1 MIVNNN
7 IPQAQP
13 TEPKKKFSAKKSYE
27 WLNTFNKEHGNKLT
41 EGQIAQFSKD
51 PKFWFRDIYGFSG
64 VKMPSQLEL
73 DNIYDSFLMEE
84 SPEKG
89 DMGRVLNTAEA
100 TQKKKNLELQ
110 SSLAQDVSS
119 LASQKKQSKT
129 SKPPQQPQG
138 DLRDEE
144 FSGFDQYDIYQM
156 PANFENAG
164 KVDWARIKN
173 EKAPVKRGSSEQAI
187 VEYNE
192 KYKIYISEQR
202 MLEEAE
208 RDLGEDFW
216 LRPKIMPDNPRMFN
230 EDANV
235 SMQIENQDAS
245 FFNMTEDDAES
256 EFNTTYGRFGF
267 SAKQTGVASNKL
279 LITAPNGETKE
290 VQLFTPA
297 YKMKAGVVGDELYR
311 EQVQRNNL
319 LDWMKG
325 SASQS
330 FDFLYDGLQNDNP
343 GFVKQFVELK
353 FNDGLYNTV
362 NKDLLNDVDMA
373 FLYPTNQSLGFNY
386 VMAEQYLQSAL
397 FDAKRNLLA
406 EKQKSKVDY
415 VSAGGRPVS
424 YSAQPQSKRDAK
436 ARVENLQGEYDR
448 YISQKE
454 VISQNIGHAFLNT
467 GKYRDYD
474 FANNEE
480 SVRELALVGLSPL
493 DMPLEQIRLN
503 GKASTAR
510 EVQTIMGDVSMLADI
525 REGRI
530 DIQID
535 DKYEFG
541 SLTMQNVVAQ
551 AKALQKRNKAFYLTV
566 NPENT
571 EEMNEALEFATK
583 APKFAPWWMKAKTN
597 VGDFFQQFGISVMDA
612 VSHVD
617 YAVNDMYELAGLDPE
632 EGRKMQ
638 RKVALGEPIEGLTE
652 AGNTFV
658 SVMSASRGGMMPMR
672 DPIHPSVV
680 KELREEY
687 LPFYNTSITDV
698 ESFAELMTKGGDG
711 LAQSLPI
718 TSLFMLRPELGLA
731 AVAATSYGSAL
742 YEIDEKIKLAIEA
755 GDAGAVREF
764 EQLKLAEMS
773 KSDARAHALSLAA
786 TETAITRVFTYN
798 FFRKAM
804 AAKNFA
810 GTKNAINAQKLA
822 NAYGKD
828 FYATTLRRYSTYLGI
843 SPSAMAT
850 ELTEEEAIALSRMA
864 IEQAWGLKEYT
875 HEEMMEYVESTGLNS
890 LFSSIGLSQMAAAGH
905 RRNYKNVLNQ
915 TLQNNIIVD
924 NEARHVQRFVDAD
937 KLLKQEQG
945 KENPNQEVIAGLED
959 VVSREA
965 EVLST
970 FRKRKQELTDRM
982 NNDDKLRM
990 INLLAD
996 AERYQKSVENS
1007 KDDVEKNAAM
1017 DKLDDLRDEMK
1028 GILLQYPSEVSY
1040 EYAEAETK
1048 QKYEAMAMVSF
1059 REEQGL
1065 EEGETVTGVTEEQIK
1080 KRTVELWM
1088 DDVVKGKEK
1097 NNEPLV
1103 MLPGF
1108 RVSELGDYVPKYSES
1123 TYKDFTLSEQLGM
1136 LLERNEKL
1144 FQSLDNELQTDNYV
1158 PDNEQDQYIFN
1169 HILDD
1174 LKYYSENSDFMSSL
1188 DGYQRDI
1195 IVDFFKDT
1203 KSRRPNLAKVD
1214 NLLQAYNIAQTIK
1227 AESGGKID
1235 IFGNQDASGNMV
1247 FEAVLEFSQRMYAG
1261 NISAPGQSGRTLAT
1275 TDILMETLFRDQR
1288 MGTPF
1293 FDLNSEMGRVVAEVD
1308 QKENQTYKE
1317 HLEAYEKDALED
1329 MAAEGGSKLSKDE
1342 ITNPNGLMNSYELAI
1357 LGSLYRLRDGDIPAG
1372 NKMDAEF
1379 RRVKNLIRSELAL
1392 RKAEYENAKERG
1404 EDVNAAATKYEALN
1418 ELYNRLGIADAT
1430 NYAQVI
1436 EKASPRN
1443 VKAIER
1449 MAGMQDAEL
1458 AERHIRDYQRFEPTM
1473 MVKYL
1478 PMFYKLDGESYGDM
1492 FGPRKMA
1499 DGTANQ
1505 MKDVTLPDGL
1515 EGNNLRLD
1523 MAQYFDHMYGSH
1535 RGMMLDAKARGA
1547 YKTMSYLMDMPAFQE
1562 IFSGN
1567 MRNADGSMDLS
1578 RDYQTFRRIFKNREA
1593 ALDQMIQSSHINT
1606 RDVGDVS
1613 ASKDAFKSI
1622 LPTAYSVLTANTLV
1636 KLSQNMQQFQ
1646 SAVSG
1651 AQPMLHTPGA
1661 KAYLAKKNAQF
1672 YAFSNNIN
1680 SGNDSRGVGAG
1691 TILSSIPGLGNA
1703 YAKNIYAKSQTGLRN
1718 SLDAD
1723 LIIQPNKKYPLS
1735 YYAELYRIPEATLE
1749 REIGGK
1755 TVKEG
1760 LGYTFSQFTGFL
1772 ENSANLSLEIFLAN
1786 GDLAAANSTFEAF
1799 YLDHRLRNGADIDG
1813 EGGIR
1818 AFWERE
1824 NANPDIEAINYA
1836 DRQVGR
1842 SQRLSTPTSEA
1853 QIYSKFENDMV
1864 KNGVRMLIPFSRFT
1878 FNVRSDIANQMR
1890 VLNDPNISEAQKADA
1905 RRILRGKFNEVA
1917 TFGAI
1922 RTVTL
1927 QAILKGTAG
1936 VAGLLGVEDEDIE
1949 REGGITQLVGAVAP
1963 IESRDIKGSPD
1974 QYPLRGKETTVEEQ
1988 KIRANIELVETQ
2000 QGIGAAMKDVLD
2012 ASMVY
2017 ENKLDLSN
2025 YQPQPLQDLM
2035 QETVSTMIPVPRPS
2049 GVDEIIAYGLN
2060 AFAENAN
2067 IDVELREFVSNDIE
2081 SSKTIDGFVWTV
2093 VNNLG
2098 LGSIGLKEA
2107 GDVIDAYNLMNEGV
2121 KYKYFPTSQDKR
2133 IKVGITGSTYDQ
2145 REQIEYATRMLFVG
2159 HLIKLS
2165 LPVPRSDFD
2174 KALGRLERALEDHF
2188 DAQLTEDGVPVGE
2201 YRINNRVE
2209 DFIPFMDGQKD
2220 INRPERRNL
2229 LDEDRQ

>member
-1 MIVNNN
+1 M
-7 IPQAQP
+7 
-13 TEPKKKFSAKKSYE
+13 
-27 WLNTFNKEHGNKLT
+27 
-41 EGQIAQFSKD
+41 
-51 PKFWFRDIYGFSG
+51 
-64 VKMPSQLEL
+64 
-73 DNIYDSFLMEE
+73 
-84 SPEKG
+84 
-89 DMGRVLNTAEA
+89 
-100 TQKKKNLELQ
+100 
-110 SSLAQDVSS
+110 
-119 LASQKKQSKT
+119 
-129 SKPPQQPQG
+129 
-138 DLRDEE
+138 
-144 FSGFDQYDIYQM
+144 
-156 PANFENAG
+156 
-164 KVDWARIKN
+164 
-173 EKAPVKRGSSEQAI
+173 
-187 VEYNE
+187 
-192 KYKIYISEQR
+192 
-202 MLEEAE
+202 
-208 RDLGEDFW
+208 
-216 LRPKIMPDNPRMFN
+216 
-230 EDANV
+230 
-235 SMQIENQDAS
+235 
-245 FFNMTEDDAES
+245 
-256 EFNTTYGRFGF
+256 
-267 SAKQTGVASNKL
+267 
-279 LITAPNGETKE
+279 
-290 VQLFTPA
+290 
-297 YKMKAGVVGDELYR
+297 GDELYR
-311 EQVQRNNL
+311 EQIQRNNL

-330 FDFLYDGLQNDNP
+330 FDFLYDGLQNENP

-353 FNDGLYNTV
+353 FNDGLFNTV

-373 FLYPTNQSLGFNY
+373 FLYPTNQGLGFNY
-386 VMAEQYLQSAL
+386 VLAEQYLQSAL

-424 YSAQPQSKRDAK
+424 YSGQPQSKRDAK

-698 ESFAELMTKGGDG
+698 ESFAELMMKGGDG

-773 KSDARAHALSLAA
+773 KGDARAHALSLAA

-843 SPSAMAT
+843 SPAAMAT
-850 ELTEEEAIALSRMA
+850 EFTEEEAIALSRMA
-864 IEQAWGLKEYT
+864 IEQAWGVKDYT

-965 EVLST
+965 EVLAT

-996 AERYQKSVENS
+996 AERYQRSVENS

-1017 DKLDDLRDEMK
+1017 DKLDDLRAEMK
-1028 GILLQYPSEVSY
+1028 DILLQYPSEVSY

-1048 QKYEAMAMVSF
+1048 QKYEAAAMVSF

-1123 TYKDFTLSEQLGM
+1123 TYKDFTLSEQLKRM

-1169 HILDD
+1169 QHNSILDD
-1174 LKYYSENSDFMSSL
+1174 LE
-1188 DGYQRDI
+1188 
-1195 IVDFFKDT
+1195 
-1203 KSRRPNLAKVD
+1203 
-1214 NLLQAYNIAQTIK
+1214 
-1227 AESGGKID
+1227 
-1235 IFGNQDASGNMV
+1235 
-1247 FEAVLEFSQRMYAG
+1247 VLF
-1261 NISAPGQSGRTLAT
+1261 
-1275 TDILMETLFRDQR
+1275 
-1288 MGTPF
+1288 
-1293 FDLNSEMGRVVAEVD
+1293 
-1308 QKENQTYKE
+1308 
-1317 HLEAYEKDALED
+1317 
-1329 MAAEGGSKLSKDE
+1329 
-1342 ITNPNGLMNSYELAI
+1342 
-1357 LGSLYRLRDGDIPAG
+1357 
-1372 NKMDAEF
+1372 
-1379 RRVKNLIRSELAL
+1379 
-1392 RKAEYENAKERG
+1392 
-1404 EDVNAAATKYEALN
+1404 
-1418 ELYNRLGIADAT
+1418 
-1430 NYAQVI
+1430 
-1436 EKASPRN
+1436 
-1443 VKAIER
+1443 
-1449 MAGMQDAEL
+1449 
-1458 AERHIRDYQRFEPTM
+1458 
-1473 MVKYL
+1473 
-1478 PMFYKLDGESYGDM
+1478 
-1492 FGPRKMA
+1492 
-1499 DGTANQ
+1499 
-1505 MKDVTLPDGL
+1505 
-1515 EGNNLRLD
+1515 
-1523 MAQYFDHMYGSH
+1523 
-1535 RGMMLDAKARGA
+1535 
-1547 YKTMSYLMDMPAFQE
+1547 
-1562 IFSGN
+1562 
-1567 MRNADGSMDLS
+1567 
-1578 RDYQTFRRIFKNREA
+1578 
-1593 ALDQMIQSSHINT
+1593 
-1606 RDVGDVS
+1606 
-1613 ASKDAFKSI
+1613 
-1622 LPTAYSVLTANTLV
+1622 
-1636 KLSQNMQQFQ
+1636 
-1646 SAVSG
+1646 
-1651 AQPMLHTPGA
+1651 
-1661 KAYLAKKNAQF
+1661 
-1672 YAFSNNIN
+1672 
-1680 SGNDSRGVGAG
+1680 
-1691 TILSSIPGLGNA
+1691 
-1703 YAKNIYAKSQTGLRN
+1703 
-1718 SLDAD
+1718 
-1723 LIIQPNKKYPLS
+1723 
-1735 YYAELYRIPEATLE
+1735 
-1749 REIGGK
+1749 
-1755 TVKEG
+1755 
-1760 LGYTFSQFTGFL
+1760 
-1772 ENSANLSLEIFLAN
+1772 
-1786 GDLAAANSTFEAF
+1786 
-1799 YLDHRLRNGADIDG
+1799 
-1813 EGGIR
+1813 
-1818 AFWERE
+1818 
-1824 NANPDIEAINYA
+1824 
-1836 DRQVGR
+1836 
-1842 SQRLSTPTSEA
+1842 
-1853 QIYSKFENDMV
+1853 
-1864 KNGVRMLIPFSRFT
+1864 
-1878 FNVRSDIANQMR
+1878 
-1890 VLNDPNISEAQKADA
+1890 
-1905 RRILRGKFNEVA
+1905 
-1917 TFGAI
+1917 
-1922 RTVTL
+1922 
-1927 QAILKGTAG
+1927 
-1936 VAGLLGVEDEDIE
+1936 
-1949 REGGITQLVGAVAP
+1949 
-1963 IESRDIKGSPD
+1963 
-1974 QYPLRGKETTVEEQ
+1974 
-1988 KIRANIELVETQ
+1988 
-2000 QGIGAAMKDVLD
+2000 
-2012 ASMVY
+2012 
-2017 ENKLDLSN
+2017 
-2025 YQPQPLQDLM
+2025 
-2035 QETVSTMIPVPRPS
+2035 
-2049 GVDEIIAYGLN
+2049 
-2060 AFAENAN
+2060 
-2067 IDVELREFVSNDIE
+2067 
-2081 SSKTIDGFVWTV
+2081 
-2093 VNNLG
+2093 
-2098 LGSIGLKEA
+2098 
-2107 GDVIDAYNLMNEGV
+2107 
-2121 KYKYFPTSQDKR
+2121 
-2133 IKVGITGSTYDQ
+2133 
-2145 REQIEYATRMLFVG
+2145 
-2159 HLIKLS
+2159 
-2165 LPVPRSDFD
+2165 
-2174 KALGRLERALEDHF
+2174 
-2188 DAQLTEDGVPVGE
+2188 
-2201 YRINNRVE
+2201 
-2209 DFIPFMDGQKD
+2209 
-2220 INRPERRNL
+2220 
-2229 LDEDRQ
+2229 